1 MTYPQII
8 HTLCYNDLMNDE
20 PDIAIKAAS
29 IICKMNTHSVRAAT
43 VEHEQGFRHLPGTP
57 YHMAVI
63 AWQAARLALEM
74 ERERV

>member
-1 MTYPQII
+1 MPF
-8 HTLCYNDLMNDE
+8 MNDE
-20 PDIAIKAAS
+20 PDIAIEAAS
-29 IICKMNTHSVRAAT
+29 IICRMNTNSVRAAT

-74 ERERV
+74 ERGRDE